1 MKKKGNS
8 HDHRYKMIFSDPVMV
23 ESLLREF
30 TPKKFVAD
38 LDFSSLTRIACTY
51 NAENGIERRN
61 DMVWRIGLK
70 NGSSLYIAVMLE
82 FQSTQHKWM
91 PVRILTYTA
100 LLLSDLIKQPDI
112 GDTLPPILPIVLYNG
127 KTPWKVPID
136 VGSMFTSLPENMN
149 IHCPRQQY
157 LLLDE
162 GRIPEDRLNRSK
174 EPVSDVIKMERACT
188 PAQIKEVVDR
198 LNNLTDHKYHS
209 IKKIIS
215 AWICQIV
222 KSSGFIKDI
231 PELQDLQEVGAMLA
245 KNIANWEE
253 NWKEQYIDQGIKQG
267 IMQGRK
273 EGRKEGMAEG
283 RKEGMAEGRGLLL
296 RDLLEDR
303 FGSLPDSVTS
313 YIDKSSDSDALR
325 KFALFATQAQSLQA
339 IIDQIKVMTGS
350 DCTGQSVQ
358 PA

>member
-51 NAENGIERRN
+51 NAENGIERSN

-100 LLLSDLIKQPDI
+100 LLLSDLINQPDI

-253 NWKEQYIDQGIKQG
+253 NWKEQYIDQG
-267 IMQGRK
+267 
-273 EGRKEGMAEG
+273 
-283 RKEGMAEGRGLLL
+283 RGLLL

-313 YIDKSSDSDALR
+313 YIDKTSDSEALR

-339 IIDQIKVMTGS
+339 VIDRIKVMTGS
-350 DCTGQSVQ
+350 NCAGQTVQ

>member
-100 LLLSDLIKQPDI
+100 LLLSDLINQPDI

-215 AWICQIV
+215 A
-222 KSSGFIKDI
+222 
-231 PELQDLQEVGAMLA
+231 
-245 KNIANWEE
+245 
-253 NWKEQYIDQGIKQG
+253 
-267 IMQGRK
+267 
-273 EGRKEGMAEG
+273 
-283 RKEGMAEGRGLLL
+283 
-296 RDLLEDR
+296 
-303 FGSLPDSVTS
+303 
-313 YIDKSSDSDALR
+313 
-325 KFALFATQAQSLQA
+325 
-339 IIDQIKVMTGS
+339 
-350 DCTGQSVQ
+350 
-358 PA
+358 